1 MQFDI
6 PHLAAEFRHAIPL
19 LIPGALHVL
28 EALVILAIG
37 IWIAGKS
44 DRITNRMLEKAGHF
58 DEMLRGFFGNIV
70 RYFILTITGLT
81 VLGQFGVQTA
91 SLVTVIGAASLAI
104 GLALQGT
111 LSNLAAGVML
121 LIFRPFRLG
130 HNVTVGGNT
139 GTVHTLTLFWTEIVT
154 DTNAQILVPN
164 SSVWGQALRN
174 TSIYPQSAKRIS
186 VRFPLP
192 GNTDLAT
199 TRTRALGVISGLERV
214 SPEPP
219 PEIMFDRS
227 TTDYTLLLYVKFTPK
242 GDDDEA
248 SSAVIEAVET
258 ELRPVPVID

>member
-1 MQFDI
+1 MQFDL
-6 PHLAAEFRHAIPL
+6 PHIAAEIRHAIPL

-28 EALVILAIG
+28 EALLILAIG
-37 IWIAGKS
+37 IWIAGKA
-44 DRITNRMLEKAGHF
+44 DQITNRMLAKAGHF

-70 RYFILTITGLT
+70 RYFVLTITGLT

-130 HNVTVGGNT
+130 HNITVGGNT
-139 GTVHTLTLFWTEIVT
+139 GKVQTLTLFWTEIVT

-186 VRFPLP
+186 ARFPLP
-192 GNTDLAT
+192 GNTDLPA
-199 TRTRALGVISGLERV
+199 TRARALAAISGLDRIAA
-214 SPEPP
+214 EPA

-227 TTDYTLLLYVKFTPK
+227 TTDYGLLLYVKFTPN
-242 GDDDEA
+242 GDEDEA
-248 SSAVIEAVET
+248 RSAAIEAVEG
-258 ELRPVPVID
+258 ELRPVPVVA